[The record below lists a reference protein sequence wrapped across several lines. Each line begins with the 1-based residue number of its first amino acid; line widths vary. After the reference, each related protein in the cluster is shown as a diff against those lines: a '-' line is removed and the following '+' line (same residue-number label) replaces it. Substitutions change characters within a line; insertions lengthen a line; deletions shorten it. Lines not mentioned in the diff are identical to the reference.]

1 MNTRTL
7 RIVHRWLAFILGIFV
22 VFQIT
27 SGSVAKE
34 NRMLMQ
40 WSSPNFYGVEN
51 NATPATP
58 GEIFSSMSRLE
69 PDFNIAHV
77 MVPPPDEQDTAY
89 ILMGGRNP
97 EKPHEAR
104 LLLNFNQ
111 YDQSVIGERSL
122 MASGWVGTLSVLH
135 RWILFGEAG
144 FYVVT
149 LLGLVT
155 ILMSVSGVYL
165 YAKTRRASV
174 RLPLINRLHRSM
186 GAVASIFLIV
196 TSASGIAMSYVYW
209 QDRADNLSVFANL
222 MTMDT
227 DMGMEASMEK
237 RYVDPDIAYATAQ
250 SAIPDGYHLS
260 AYSYAS
266 AHSPNYWFAFHDD
279 RLFRQDVVITG
290 HSGEIKGVY
299 PAGKLNKGDGMRNA
313 LLPIHTGYYFGAIG
327 GFLMTFFGFVVM
339 GWLLSGI
346 WIYVSNRRQ
355 ASH

>member
-7 RIVHRWLAFILGIFV
+7 RLTHRWLAFVLGIFV

-40 WSSPNFYGVEN
+40 WSSPEFYGVEDG
-51 NATPATP
+51 ATPATP
-58 GEIFSSMSRLE
+58 SEILASMSALE
-69 PDFNIAHV
+69 PEFNIAHV

-111 YDQSVIGERSL
+111 YDQSVIGEKSL

-149 LLGLVT
+149 VLGLAT

-165 YAKTRRASV
+165 YARTRRAST
-174 RLPLINRLHRSM
+174 RLPIINRLHRSF

-196 TSASGIAMSYVYW
+196 TSASGILMSYVYW
-209 QDRADNLSVFANL
+209 HDRADNLSVFANL
-222 MTMDT
+222 MTMDS
-227 DMGMEASMEK
+227 DHSMQGHEAMN
-237 RYVDPDIAYATAQ
+237 YVDPDAAFATAQ
-250 SAIPDGYHLS
+250 AAIPDGYHLS

-266 AHSPNYWFAFHDD
+266 AHSPNYWFAFHND

-290 HSGEIKGVY
+290 HSGAIQGVY
-299 PAGKLNKGDGMRNA
+299 PAGKLEKGDGVRNA

-327 GFLMTFFGFVVM
+327 GFFMTFFGFVVI
-339 GWLLSGI
+339 GWLFSGI
-346 WIYVSNRRQ
+346 WIYASNRRQ
-355 ASH
+355 AST